1 MKRYCQADKMR
12 KVLHY
17 LLEHISQDI
26 SVEETASRFGNNPI
40 YFAKIFEEYFEL
52 PFQKYVNKIKL
63 RKAAKALYEHRE
75 LKTIAEEYGYST
87 TGGFSKAFRKEFGV
101 SPREF
106 LKRGTLIPDMPLKSS
121 ICGRRISIEYVRC
134 MPLTLAGY
142 PIQREEDGLLNTFQN
157 LAYAHEHPEKY
168 PFWPE
173 SRTLAG
179 VWWCNTDEK
188 LYYLLGSVIQDE
200 ANVQKPFIPLTIP
213 SDNYAVF
220 HIETTKNPQDI
231 VEASNALA
239 QYISAEWAPL
249 NGKVINYMSY
259 LFEVFEESECCIYV
273 PLLKGMGGMKMVH
286 NTGNGIDTWI
296 QYIDNHILED
306 ITIRKIA
313 SHFHY
318 SPNHFSDIFQMYYN
332 VDLLEY
338 IQKRKL
344 YQIAR
349 ELKSDAADARNIGEK
364 YHFKSYEHFSEA
376 FYKEFHMRPEQYRD
390 IQFQIPN
397 LPEYYSS
404 NKNNLKVS
412 YTYLEDFT
420 MLGMEIKSQQTKK
433 EDAAD
438 IPGLCAF
445 YFRHDFPTIKGTA
458 YACPS
463 KGKED
468 KIGLWNTVYDEF
480 SQSFHHLYMLG
491 PVVKN
496 VDAVPENMQEIT
508 IAGGK
513 YAVFETEHSSDK
525 LHLETIYK
533 MMTICVLYGWV
544 KEFRVRV
551 DLDRIT
557 FMRYRHNKLY
567 TYVPIYE

>member
-1 MKRYCQADKMR
+1 MKQDRQADKMR

-26 SVEETASRFGNNPI
+26 SVEETASCFGNNPI

-63 RKAAKALYEHRE
+63 RKAAEALYEHRE
-75 LKTIAEEYGYST
+75 LKSIAEEYGYAT

-106 LKRGTLIPDMPLKSS
+106 LKRGTLVPDMPLKSS
-121 ICGRRISIEYVRC
+121 VCGRRISMEYVRS

-142 PIQREEDGLLNTFQN
+142 PIQREEEGLLNTFQD

-188 LYYLLGSVIQDE
+188 LYYLLGSVVQDE

-220 HIETTKNPQDI
+220 HIEAAKDSQDI
-231 VEASNALA
+231 VEASRALA

-259 LFEVFEESECCIYV
+259 LFEMFEEKECCIYV
-273 PLLKGMGGMKMVH
+273 PLLKGMGGMKMDY

-296 QYIDNHILED
+296 HYIDNHILED

-349 ELKSDAADARNIGEK
+349 ELKSDAADARNIAEK
-364 YHFKSYEHFSEA
+364 
-376 FYKEFHMRPEQYRD
+376 
-390 IQFQIPN
+390 
-397 LPEYYSS
+397 
-404 NKNNLKVS
+404 
-412 YTYLEDFT
+412 
-420 MLGMEIKSQQTKK
+420 
-433 EDAAD
+433 
-438 IPGLCAF
+438 
-445 YFRHDFPTIKGTA
+445 
-458 YACPS
+458 
-463 KGKED
+463 
-468 KIGLWNTVYDEF
+468 
-480 SQSFHHLYMLG
+480 
-491 PVVKN
+491 
-496 VDAVPENMQEIT
+496 
-508 IAGGK
+508 
-513 YAVFETEHSSDK
+513 
-525 LHLETIYK
+525 
-533 MMTICVLYGWV
+533 
-544 KEFRVRV
+544 
-551 DLDRIT
+551 
-557 FMRYRHNKLY
+557 
-567 TYVPIYE
+567 